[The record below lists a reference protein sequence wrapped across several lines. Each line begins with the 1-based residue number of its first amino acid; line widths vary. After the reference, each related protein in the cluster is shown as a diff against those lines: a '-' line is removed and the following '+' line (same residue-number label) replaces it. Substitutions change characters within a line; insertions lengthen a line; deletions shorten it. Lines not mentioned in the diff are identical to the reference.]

1 MELMAD
7 ILLIVITLNLIT
19 IALIAILNAF
29 TFPRLGNASVT
40 LDTPFVSVLIPARNE
55 QKQIGQ
61 TLQALSE
68 QNYPR
73 FEVLILD
80 DQSTDAT
87 PQIIESFV
95 KHDDRFVTHL
105 GRALPA
111 GWSGKNWACHQLS
124 EYAKGDI
131 LIFTDADVDWTPTA
145 VQSIVNEIQ
154 ASQSDLTTVWATQTT
169 ITWAERAVIPLMSMV
184 IMGYL
189 PALAVHH
196 TPFPSLAAANGQCMA
211 FRRESYHRIGG
222 HQSVKNV
229 IVEDIQ
235 LARRI
240 KQAGLRLRMVDGNQL
255 IRCRM
260 YHSWDEV
267 RDGFAKNIL
276 AGYGN
281 SIFALLMATLF
292 HWALFLMPSLL
303 CLFALATNRSVL
315 LGWSISWLALALLI
329 RGLTAQSTHQR
340 LEDSLLLPY
349 SVILMTIIAIQ
360 AIWWDWKHGGPIW
373 KNRTIQRE
381 QG

>member
-1 MELMAD
+1 MAD
-7 ILLIVITLNLIT
+7 FILILITSSLIT
-19 IALIAILNAF
+19 IALIAILNAL
-29 TFPRLGNASVT
+29 TFPRLGRASHSPK
-40 LDTPFVSVLIPARNE
+40 TPLVSVLIPARNE
-55 QKQIGQ
+55 QNQIGN
-61 TLQALSE
+61 TLQALT
-68 QNYPR
+68 QQTYPHL
-73 FEVLILD
+73 EVLILD

-95 KHDDRFVTHL
+95 KQDARFVKHI
-105 GRALPA
+105 GRTLPT

-124 EYAKGDI
+124 EYAQGDI
-131 LIFTDADVDWTPTA
+131 LIFTDADVEWSPSA
-145 VQSIVNEIQ
+145 VQSLVNEIQ
-154 ASQSDLTTVWATQTT
+154 TFQSDLTTVWATQTT
-169 ITWAERAVIPLMSMV
+169 LTWTERAVVPLMSMV

-196 TPFPSLAAANGQCMA
+196 TPFPTLAAANGQCMA
-211 FRRESYHRIGG
+211 FRRQAYHQIGG

-240 KQAGLRLRMVDGNQL
+240 KQFNLRLRMVDGNQL

-267 RDGFAKNIL
+267 RNGFAKNIL

-281 SIFALLMATLF
+281 SIFALLLATLF
-292 HWALFLMPSLL
+292 HWALFLMPSIL
-303 CLFALATNRSVL
+303 CLFALITNQPLL
-315 LGWSISWLALALLI
+315 LGWSLSWVALALLI

-340 LEDSLLLPY
+340 LADSILLPY
-349 SVILMTIIAIQ
+349 SVMLMSIIAVQ

-373 KNRTIQRE
+373 KNRTISRE
-381 QG
+381 QA